1 MTYRDHAMP
10 SAEFDDDTLPLTDAT
25 PNPNWFLRARLKTRQ
40 LLLIIAIDDERNIH
54 RAADVLCMTQP
65 AASKQLKDL
74 EDMLEVRL
82 FDRHARGMVPTLYG
96 ETMIRHA
103 RMALS
108 SLAAA
113 HDDIVALKHGVSG
126 RVEVGAIMTPA
137 ITLLP
142 QAIAQTKEES
152 PQLRIGI
159 VTDSSKA
166 LLDGLRRGVLDFVIG
181 RLLDAEDGSDLRYES
196 ITNAPVPVCAVARSD
211 HPLFKAGA
219 LDLHDLTRY
228 PWVLPPPGNL
238 LRHRWEQMFQRAGL
252 DLPVS
257 LAETNIQVLV
267 QVLLMQTD
275 ALHVM
280 PLEVAQSFVG
290 SAGLAIVPMRLPCH
304 MDAFGLITR
313 SGHLLSPGA
322 RRLLHHV
329 RAMAA
334 EIYADPAATTDA
346 AASRHNGSSSLPLAS
361 H

>member
-1 MTYRDHAMP
+1 MTYRDTTMP
-10 SAEFDDDTLPLTDAT
+10 SADLDDDALPLTDTT

-82 FDRHARGMVPTLYG
+82 FDRHARGMEPTLYG

-113 HDDIVALKHGVSG
+113 HDDIVALKHGISG
-126 RVEVGAIMTPA
+126 RVEVGAVLTPA
-137 ITLLP
+137 VSLLP
-142 QAIAQTKEES
+142 QAIVRAKDES
-152 PQLRIGI
+152 PSLRIG
-159 VTDSSKA
+159 VACDSSKA
-166 LLDGLRRGVLDFVIG
+166 LLDNLRRGVLDFVIG
-181 RLLDAEDGSDLRYES
+181 RLLDAEDGTDLRYES
-196 ITNAPVPVCAVARSD
+196 ITSAPVPVCAVARMG
-211 HPLFKAGA
+211 HPLLKADVVQLA
-219 LDLHDLTRY
+219 DLARF
-228 PWVLPPPGNL
+228 PWVLPTPGNL
-238 LRHRWEQMFQRAGL
+238 LRHRWEQMFQHAGL
-252 DLPVS
+252 ELPVS
-257 LAETNIQVLV
+257 LAETNLQVLV
-267 QVLLMQTD
+267 RVLMMQTD

-280 PLEVAQSFVG
+280 PLEVAQSFVHD
-290 SAGLAIVPMRLPCH
+290 AGLAIVPARLPCH
-304 MDAFGLITR
+304 MDSFGLITR

-329 RAMAA
+329 RTLAA
-334 EIYADPAATTDA
+334 EIYAEPAATPDA
-346 AASRHNGSSSLPLAS
+346 ATSRHNGSSSLPLAS